1 MEGGSVGGIT
11 TVPTVIFFTDSELG
25 RAGRRQS
32 QGGPR
37 GRTGL
42 TEPLLICD
50 LPGQNIAAANAAAT
64 LRGETQV
71 ADSLTMGRDS
81 TSQLS
86 SRPPSPEFEPGGA
99 LQRDG
104 GP

>member
-1 MEGGSVGGIT
+1 MNLEILTKNS
-11 TVPTVIFFTDSELG
+11 P
-25 RAGRRQS
+25 Q

-50 LPGQNIAAANAAAT
+50 LPGRPGDLPGRPGDLPGQNIAAANTAAT

-71 ADSLTMGRDS
+71 LVSG
-81 TSQLS
+81 
-86 SRPPSPEFEPGGA
+86 
-99 LQRDG
+99 
-104 GP
+104 

>member
-1 MEGGSVGGIT
+1 MILEILTKNS
-11 TVPTVIFFTDSELG
+11 P
-25 RAGRRQS
+25 Q

-50 LPGQNIAAANAAAT
+50 LPGRPGDLPGRPGDLPGRPGDLPGQNIAAANTAAT

-71 ADSLTMGRDS
+71 LVSG
-81 TSQLS
+81 
-86 SRPPSPEFEPGGA
+86 
-99 LQRDG
+99 
-104 GP
+104 